1 MIIIIICQILKN
13 HVINTIC
20 NFWEKPFYKYVYM
33 LLYMCNVKCIFYLFK
48 NDRNKIK
55 INYELLLTLFCI
67 WNPKSYIKFR
77 NLETHKFHN
86 CL

>member
-1 MIIIIICQILKN
+1 MEYYIFILKDKNIETYDNNHNFSNSKN

-67 WNPKSYIKFR
+67 
-77 NLETHKFHN
+77 
-86 CL
+86 